1 MLADI
6 RISYDSK
13 ISELKEQYVNSKDQN
28 QLSKDDQGVNY
39 KELNET
45 LKREIESLKQN
56 YAWLKKDNVFKTEQL
71 DIFLADC
78 GTKNEQLYNLRK
90 NFLSKSY
97 SYYEPNYFLMNNF
110 D

>member
-56 YAWLKKDNVFKTEQL
+56 HAWLKKDNVFKTEQL

-78 GTKNEQLYNLRK
+78 GTKNE
-90 NFLSKSY
+90 
-97 SYYEPNYFLMNNF
+97 
-110 D
+110 